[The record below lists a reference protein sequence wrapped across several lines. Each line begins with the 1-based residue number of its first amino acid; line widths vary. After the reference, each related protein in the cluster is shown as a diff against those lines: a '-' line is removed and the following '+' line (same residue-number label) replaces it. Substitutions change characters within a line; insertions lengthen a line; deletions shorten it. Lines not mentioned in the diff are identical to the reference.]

1 MAADLLPEINPLR
14 CTGCGRC
21 VDHCPTGALAEAGGK
36 AVLDRPLLCTYCTE
50 CEEICP
56 EQAISLLFLVLF
68 AEVETGGK
76 PLAPPTHLAGLP
88 LSTTGNDAGSSQ
100 FPPLPK

>member
-1 MAADLLPEINPLR
+1 LR

-56 EQAISLLFLVLF
+56 EQAISLPFLVLF
-68 AEVETGGK
+68 AEVESDGK
-76 PLAPPTHLAGLP
+76 TSPPPARPARPP
-88 LSTTGNDAGSSQ
+88 LSLSGNEAGSSQ
-100 FPPLPK
+100 FPSF